1 MSKPPEE
8 AVAAE
13 GRPSAGDRPAG
24 AAGPHDPTRTK
35 PASRYDHVRLSH
47 GSGGKLTLELI
58 EELFVAIFSN
68 EPLRELTDAAIL
80 ENPGGRIAFATDS
93 HTVKPAFFPGG
104 DIGRL
109 AVAGTIN
116 DLAVMGATPLYM
128 TSAFLLEE
136 GYPMEDLERIVRSMK
151 ATADEAGV
159 KIVAGDTKVLER
171 GHGDGVFINT
181 TGIGFLADDVQMGV
195 AHVRPGDLVLVN
207 GTLGDHGIAVMSRRE
222 GLDLAVDLES
232 DVAPLNG
239 LIEAVRLVAPNVRFM
254 RDVTRGGLA
263 AVANEVVHR
272 QAFGLRV
279 FDVAVPINDVVEQY
293 SEMLGID
300 PLLAA
305 NEGKVM
311 MIVPADE
318 AEAALGAMKAHP
330 LGREAAIIGDIVRKP
345 EGVALVE
352 TAYGSHRILEMP
364 IEEQLPRIC

>member
-1 MSKPPEE
+1 MSKPSD
-8 AVAAE
+8 VA
-13 GRPSAGDRPAG
+13 PSAERPRA
-24 AAGPHDPTRTK
+24 
-35 PASRYDHVRLSH
+35 ASRYDTVRLSH

-58 EELFVAIFSN
+58 EELFVATFNDGAIK
-68 EPLRELTDAAIL
+68 ELTDAAVL
-80 ENPGGRIAFATDS
+80 VNPGGRLAFATDS

-109 AVAGTIN
+109 AVAGTVN
-116 DLAVMGATPLYM
+116 DLAVMGASPKYM
-128 TSAFLLEE
+128 SAAFLLEE
-136 GYPMEDLERIVRSMK
+136 GFDMAELERVVRSMK

-159 KIVAGDTKVLER
+159 EIVAGDTKVLER
-171 GHGDGVFINT
+171 GHGDGIFITT
-181 TGIGFLADDVQMGV
+181 TGIGFLADDVHIGV
-195 AHVRPGDLVLVN
+195 GHVRPGDKVLVN

-222 GLDLAVDLES
+222 GLDLAVELES

-239 LIEAVRLVAPNVRFM
+239 LIEAVRLAAPNVRFM

-263 AVANEVVHR
+263 AVANEVVQR

-279 FDVAVPINDVVEQY
+279 FDVAVPIHELVEQY

-300 PLLAA
+300 PMLAA

-311 MIVPADE
+311 LIVAPEEAD
-318 AEAALGAMKAHP
+318 AALGAMKAHP

-352 TAYGSHRILEMP
+352 TAYGSRRVLEMP

>member
-1 MSKPPEE
+1 MASDSAERL
-8 AVAAE
+8 VA
-13 GRPSAGDRPAG
+13 
-24 AAGPHDPTRTK
+24 
-35 PASRYDHVRLSH
+35 RYDSIRLSH

-58 EELFVAIFSN
+58 EELFVRVFSN
-68 EPLRELTDAAIL
+68 RPLTELTDAAVV
-80 ENPGGRIAFATDS
+80 ENLGGRLAIATDS

-116 DLAVMGATPLYM
+116 DLAVMGARPVYM

-136 GYPMEDLERIVRSMK
+136 GYDMAELERVVRSMK

-159 KIVAGDTKVLER
+159 AIVAGDTKVLER

-181 TGIGFLADDVQMGV
+181 TGVGFIPDGLNLGPQYVQ
-195 AHVRPGDLVLVN
+195 PGDKVLVN

-222 GLDLAVDLES
+222 GLDLAVELES
-232 DVAPLNG
+232 DVAPLFD
-239 LIEAVRLVAPNVRFM
+239 LIQAVLAVAPGVRFM
-254 RDVTRGGLA
+254 RDITRGGLA

-272 QAFGLRV
+272 KPFGLRV
-279 FDVAVPINDVVEQY
+279 FDVAVPVHEVVEEY

-305 NEGKVM
+305 NEGKVLV
-311 MIVPADE
+311 IVPPEQA
-318 AEAALGAMKAHP
+318 AAALGAMKAHP
-330 LGREAAIIGDIVRKP
+330 YGREAAIIGDIVKKP

-352 TAYGSHRILEMP
+352 TAYGTHRVLEMP

>member
-1 MSKPPEE
+1 MPSDTPERL
-8 AVAAE
+8 V
-13 GRPSAGDRPAG
+13 
-24 AAGPHDPTRTK
+24 
-35 PASRYDHVRLSH
+35 SRYDSVRLAH

-58 EELFVAIFSN
+58 EDLFVRVFSN
-68 EPLRELTDAAIL
+68 QPLTELTDAAVV
-80 ENPGGRIAFATDS
+80 ENLGGRIAIATDS

-116 DLAVMGATPLYM
+116 DLAVMGAKPAYM

-136 GYPMEDLERIVRSMK
+136 GYDMAELEQVVRSMK

-159 KIVAGDTKVLER
+159 AIVAGDTKVLER

-181 TGIGFLADDVQMGV
+181 TGVGFIPDGLNLGPQYVQ
-195 AHVRPGDLVLVN
+195 PGDKILVN

-222 GLDLAVDLES
+222 GLDLAVELES
-232 DVAPLNG
+232 DVAPLYG
-239 LIEAVRLVAPNVRFM
+239 LIQAILAVAPGVRFM
-254 RDVTRGGLA
+254 RDITRGGLA

-272 QAFGLRV
+272 KPFGLRV
-279 FDVAVPINDVVEQY
+279 FDVAVPVHEVVEEY

-305 NEGKVM
+305 NEGKVLV
-311 MIVPADE
+311 IVPPE
-318 AEAALGAMKAHP
+318 QAEAALGAMKAHP
-330 LGREAAIIGDIVRKP
+330 YGREAAIIGDIVKKP

-352 TAYGSHRILEMP
+352 TAYGTHRILEMP

>member
-1 MSKPPEE
+1 M
-8 AVAAE
+8 A
-13 GRPSAGDRPAG
+13 
-24 AAGPHDPTRTK
+24 HDPSERLV
-35 PASRYDHVRLSH
+35 SRYDSVRLSH

-58 EELFVAIFSN
+58 EELFVRVFSN
-68 EPLRELTDAAIL
+68 QPLTELTDAAVV
-80 ENPGGRIAFATDS
+80 ENFGGRLAIATDS

-116 DLAVMGATPLYM
+116 DLAVMGAKPVYM

-136 GYPMEDLERIVRSMK
+136 GYDMAELERVVRSMK

-159 KIVAGDTKVLER
+159 AIVAGDTKVLER
-171 GHGDGVFINT
+171 GHGDGIFINT
-181 TGIGFLADDVQMGV
+181 TGIGFVQ
-195 AHVRPGDLVLVN
+195 PGDKVLVN

-222 GLDLAVDLES
+222 GLDLAVELES
-232 DVAPLNG
+232 DVAPLYG
-239 LIEAVRLVAPNVRFM
+239 LIQALLAVAPGVRFM
-254 RDVTRGGLA
+254 RDITRGGLA

-272 QAFGLRV
+272 KPFGLRV
-279 FDVAVPINDVVEQY
+279 FDVAVPIHAVVEEY

-305 NEGKVM
+305 NEGKVLV
-311 MIVPADE
+311 IVPPE
-318 AEAALGAMKAHP
+318 QAEAALGAMKAHP
-330 LGREAAIIGDIVRKP
+330 YGREAAIIGDIVKKP

-352 TAYGSHRILEMP
+352 TAYGTHRILEMP

>member
-8 AVAAE
+8 AVAGA
-13 GRPSAGDRPAG
+13 RPAD
-24 AAGPHDPTRTK
+24 AAR
-35 PASRYDHVRLSH
+35 SRYDHVRLSH

-116 DLAVMGATPLYM
+116 DLAVMGATPMYM

-136 GYPMEDLERIVRSMK
+136 GYPMDDLERIVRSMK

-195 AHVRPGDLVLVN
+195 AHVRPGDLVLVHSIPS
-207 GTLGDHGIAVMSRRE
+207 GV
-222 GLDLAVDLES
+222 V
-232 DVAPLNG
+232 
-239 LIEAVRLVAPNVRFM
+239 
-254 RDVTRGGLA
+254 GLA
-263 AVANEVVHR
+263 RYLEQAGVDPEVGYAAWVGQLGQRRADDLPALSGGASRVYLVSIHTVGDEPVAREWFEAHAR
-272 QAFGLRV
+272 RV
-279 FDVAVPINDVVEQY
+279 DRFT
-293 SEMLGID
+293 
-300 PLLAA
+300 
-305 NEGKVM
+305 
-311 MIVPADE
+311 
-318 AEAALGAMKAHP
+318 
-330 LGREAAIIGDIVRKP
+330 REAGEVRTYAP
-345 EGVALVE
+345 RAGEGQWHPGLAKE
-352 TAYGSHRILEMP
+352 
-364 IEEQLPRIC
+364 

>member
-1 MSKPPEE
+1 MASDSAERL
-8 AVAAE
+8 VA
-13 GRPSAGDRPAG
+13 
-24 AAGPHDPTRTK
+24 
-35 PASRYDHVRLSH
+35 RYDSIRLSH

-58 EELFVAIFSN
+58 EELFVRVFSN
-68 EPLRELTDAAIL
+68 RPLTELTDAAVV
-80 ENPGGRIAFATDS
+80 ENLGGRLAIATDS

-116 DLAVMGATPLYM
+116 DLAVMGARPVYM

-136 GYPMEDLERIVRSMK
+136 GYDMAELERVVRSMK

-159 KIVAGDTKVLER
+159 AIVAGDTKVLER

-181 TGIGFLADDVQMGV
+181 TGVGFIPDGLNLGPQYVQ
-195 AHVRPGDLVLVN
+195 PGDKVLVN

-222 GLDLAVDLES
+222 GLDLAVELES
-232 DVAPLNG
+232 DVAPLFD
-239 LIEAVRLVAPNVRFM
+239 LIQAVLAVAPGVRFM
-254 RDVTRGGLA
+254 RDITRGGLA

-272 QAFGLRV
+272 KPFGLRV
-279 FDVAVPINDVVEQY
+279 FDVAVPVHEVVEEY

-305 NEGKVM
+305 NEGKVLV
-311 MIVPADE
+311 IVPPE
-318 AEAALGAMKAHP
+318 QAEAALGAMKAHP
-330 LGREAAIIGDIVRKP
+330 YGREAAIIGDIVKKP

-352 TAYGSHRILEMP
+352 TAYGTHRVLEMP

>member
-1 MSKPPEE
+1 MSKPPEVVQPVDDRAE
-8 AVAAE
+8 AAAE
-13 GRPSAGDRPAG
+13 ARPSG
-24 AAGPHDPTRTK
+24 ARTK
-35 PASRYDHVRLSH
+35 LAYDTVRLSH

-58 EELFVAIFSN
+58 EDLFVAVFSN
-68 EPLRELTDAAIL
+68 EPLRELTDAAIVANL
-80 ENPGGRIAFATDS
+80 GGRIAFATDS

-116 DLAVMGATPLYM
+116 DLAVMGARPAYM
-128 TSAFLLEE
+128 TAAFLLEE
-136 GYPMEDLERIVRSMK
+136 GYDMHELERVVRSMK

-159 KIVAGDTKVLER
+159 EIVAGDTKVLER
-171 GHGDGVFINT
+171 GHGDGIFINT
-181 TGIGFLADDVQMGV
+181 TGIGFLADDVRLGV
-195 AHVRPGDLVLVN
+195 GYVRPGDKVLVN

-222 GLDLAVDLES
+222 GLDLAVELES

-239 LIEAVRLVAPNVRFM
+239 LIEAVRQVAPNVRFM
-254 RDVTRGGLA
+254 RDITRGGLA
-263 AVANEVVHR
+263 AVANEVVLR
-272 QAFGLRV
+272 QPFGLRV
-279 FDVAVPINDVVEQY
+279 FDVAVPIHEVVEQY

-305 NEGKVM
+305 NEGKVL
-311 MIVPADE
+311 MIVPPEE

-330 LGREAAIIGDIVRKP
+330 LGREAAIIGDIVKKP

-352 TAYGSHRILEMP
+352 TAYGTRRILEMP

>member
-1 MSKPPEE
+1 MSNPPD
-8 AVAAE
+8 AQ
-13 GRPSAGDRPAG
+13 
-24 AAGPHDPTRTK
+24 AAGGRSKAT
-35 PASRYDHVRLSH
+35 SRYATVRLAH
-47 GSGGKLTLELI
+47 GSGGRLSLELI
-58 EELFVAIFSN
+58 EELFVATFGG
-68 EPLRELTDAAIL
+68 EPLRELTDAAVVANL
-80 ENPGGRIAFATDS
+80 GGRLAFCTDS

-116 DLAVMGATPLYM
+116 DLAVMGAKPAYLTA
-128 TSAFLLEE
+128 AFLLEE
-136 GYPMEDLERIVRSMK
+136 GYDMDELERVVRSMK

-159 KIVAGDTKVLER
+159 AIVAGDTKVIER
-171 GHGDGVFINT
+171 GKGDGVFINT
-181 TGIGFLADDVQMGV
+181 AGVGFVPDHVRLGV
-195 AHVRPGDLVLVN
+195 DRVRPGDKVLVN

-222 GLDLAVDLES
+222 GLDLAVELES

-239 LIEAVRLVAPNVRFM
+239 LIERVMDVAPGVRFM

-263 AVANEVVHR
+263 AVANEVVLR

-279 FDVAVPINDVVEQY
+279 YDVAVPIHDIVDQY

-305 NEGKVM
+305 NEGKVL
-311 MIVPADE
+311 MIVPPDE
-318 AEAALGAMKAHP
+318 AEATLGAMKAHP
-330 LGREAAIIGDIVRKP
+330 LGREAAIIGDIVKKP

-352 TAYGSHRILEMP
+352 TAYGSRRVLEMP

>member
-1 MSKPPEE
+1 MSKPPD
-8 AVAAE
+8 AATAG
-13 GRPSAGDRPAG
+13 GRSKA
-24 AAGPHDPTRTK
+24 T
-35 PASRYDHVRLSH
+35 SRYATVRLAH
-47 GSGGKLTLELI
+47 GSGGRLSLELI
-58 EELFVAIFSN
+58 EELFVATFGGG
-68 EPLRELTDAAIL
+68 PLRELTDAAVVA
-80 ENPGGRIAFATDS
+80 NRGGRLAFCTDS

-116 DLAVMGATPLYM
+116 DLAVMGAKPAYLTA
-128 TSAFLLEE
+128 AFLLEE
-136 GYPMEDLERIVRSMK
+136 GYDMDELERVVRSMK

-159 KIVAGDTKVLER
+159 AIVAGDTKVLER
-171 GHGDGVFINT
+171 GKGDGVFINT
-181 TGIGFLADDVQMGV
+181 AGVGFVPDDVRLGV
-195 AHVRPGDLVLVN
+195 GQVRPGDQVLVN

-222 GLDLAVDLES
+222 GLDLAVELES

-239 LIEAVRLVAPNVRFM
+239 LIERVMEVAPNVRFM

-263 AVANEVVHR
+263 AVANEVVLR

-279 FDVAVPINDVVEQY
+279 FDVAVPIHDIVDQY

-311 MIVPADE
+311 MIVAPDE

-330 LGREAAIIGDIVRKP
+330 HGREAAIIGDIVKKP

-352 TAYGSHRILEMP
+352 TAYGSRRVLEMP

>member
-1 MSKPPEE
+1 MSTDAPNRL
-8 AVAAE
+8 VA
-13 GRPSAGDRPAG
+13 
-24 AAGPHDPTRTK
+24 
-35 PASRYDHVRLSH
+35 RYDSVRLSH

-58 EELFVAIFSN
+58 EELFVRVFSN
-68 EPLRELTDAAIL
+68 KPLTELTDAAVV
-80 ENPGGRIAFATDS
+80 ENLGGRLAIATDS

-116 DLAVMGATPLYM
+116 DLAVMGARPVYM

-136 GYPMEDLERIVRSMK
+136 GYDMAELELVVRSMK

-159 KIVAGDTKVLER
+159 AIVAGDTKVLER

-181 TGIGFLADDVQMGV
+181 TGIGFVPDGLNLGAQYVQ
-195 AHVRPGDLVLVN
+195 PGDKVLVN

-222 GLDLAVDLES
+222 GLDLAVELES
-232 DVAPLNG
+232 DVAPLYG
-239 LIEAVRLVAPNVRFM
+239 LVQAILAVAPGVRFM
-254 RDVTRGGLA
+254 RDITRGGLA

-272 QAFGLRV
+272 KPFGLRV
-279 FDVAVPINDVVEQY
+279 FDVAVPVHAVVEEY

-305 NEGKVM
+305 NEGKVLV
-311 MIVPADE
+311 IVPPE
-318 AEAALGAMKAHP
+318 QAEAALGAMKAHP
-330 LGREAAIIGDIVRKP
+330 YGREAAIIGDIVKKP

-352 TAYGSHRILEMP
+352 TAYGTHRVLEMP

>member
-1 MSKPPEE
+1 MSKQPEA
-8 AVAAE
+8 AVLDAA
-13 GRPSAGDRPAG
+13 
-24 AAGPHDPTRTK
+24 
-35 PASRYDHVRLSH
+35 ASPERLVQRYDSVRLSH

-58 EELFVAIFSN
+58 EELFVAVFSN
-68 EPLRELTDAAIL
+68 QPLRELTDAAIVH
-80 ENPGGRIAFATDS
+80 NHGGRIAFATDS

-116 DLAVMGATPLYM
+116 DLAVMGAKPAYM
-128 TSAFLLEE
+128 TAAFLLEE
-136 GYPMEDLERIVRSMK
+136 GYDMAELERVVRSMK

-159 KIVAGDTKVLER
+159 AIVAGDTKVLER

-181 TGIGFLADDVQMGV
+181 TGIGFLPDHVKLGV
-195 AHVRPGDLVLVN
+195 STIRPGDKVLVN

-222 GLDLAVDLES
+222 GLDLAVELES
-232 DVAPLNG
+232 DCAPLNG
-239 LIEAVRLVAPNVRFM
+239 LIEQVMQVAPNVRFM
-254 RDVTRGGLA
+254 RDITRGGLA
-263 AVANEVVHR
+263 AVANEVVLR
-272 QAFGLRV
+272 QNFGLRV
-279 FDVAVPINDVVEQY
+279 FDVAVPIHEIVEQY

-305 NEGKVM
+305 NEGKVLV
-311 MIVPADE
+311 IVPPDE

-330 LGREAAIIGDIVRKP
+330 RGREAAIIGDIVVKP

-352 TAYGSHRILEMP
+352 TAYGTRRLLEMP

>member
-1 MSKPPEE
+1 MSKPSD
-8 AVAAE
+8 VA
-13 GRPSAGDRPAG
+13 PSAERPRA
-24 AAGPHDPTRTK
+24 
-35 PASRYDHVRLSH
+35 ASRYDTVRLSH
-47 GSGGKLTLELI
+47 GSGGKLTLDLI
-58 EELFVAIFSN
+58 EELFVATFSN
-68 EPLRELTDAAIL
+68 EPLKELTDAAIL
-80 ENPGGRIAFATDS
+80 VNPGGRIAFATDS

-109 AVAGTIN
+109 AVAGTVN

-128 TSAFLLEE
+128 SAAFLLEE
-136 GYPMEDLERIVRSMK
+136 GYDMEELERVVRSMK

-159 KIVAGDTKVLER
+159 AIVAGDTKVLER
-171 GHGDGVFINT
+171 GHGDGIFINT
-181 TGIGFLADDVQMGV
+181 TGLGFLPDDVHMGV
-195 AHVRPGDLVLVN
+195 ACVRPGDTVLVN

-222 GLDLAVDLES
+222 GLDLAVELES

-239 LIEAVRLVAPNVRFM
+239 LIEAVLRVAPNVRFM

-279 FDVAVPINDVVEQY
+279 FDVAVPVNELVEQY

-300 PLLAA
+300 PFLAA
-305 NEGKVM
+305 NEGKVLL
-311 MIVPADE
+311 IVPPDE

-330 LGREAAIIGDIVRKP
+330 FGREAAIIGDIVKKP

-352 TAYGSHRILEMP
+352 TAYGSRRVLEMP